1 MPEQAVFNALDAL
14 SSRQA
19 AWLRITADG
28 EVITVSPP
36 AAEMLDV
43 PVSCPDAHLQ
53 HLIFEPEWRHLR
65 ARMAGSGMLNH
76 ENVLLWPPE
85 GRLLHAQISTLPT
98 GAGDYFVFI
107 ALRHA
112 FEDAVRNMP
121 GCADPFE
128 LGHDGMFIADEHR
141 ILVANPALSEM
152 LAWPQ
157 EDLAGRTWAQV
168 VFQEDDVALGESI
181 RATLRAGTRTER
193 TVCFRMRDRVGY
205 REVSVRLGR
214 MWHRGAWH
222 VLGAVRDVTDSRRGE
237 AALRDYAWRLREL
250 SRQIIAVQ
258 EEERRRLARELHDEI
273 GQLLTILR
281 LQLEKLRAG
290 GVRDD
295 NLEGAVQSVTLLTQQ
310 VRSMSLDLRPSML
323 DDLGLVPTLRWYVQR
338 AVAVADLELDLVID
352 DALPRLPPQVETL
365 YFRIAQEAVTNTLR
379 HAAATRL
386 SVRLALERGVL
397 VLEVADDGRG
407 FDVNEKSA
415 SGNSSGLPGMHERAA
430 LLGADLRIHSAPRE
444 GTKLRLSLALRRT
457 DSRKKHA

>member
-1 MPEQAVFNALDAL
+1 SCERGFDSHHPLQIPSFGRFSHDPAGSSIAHIAVRRNPMPEQAGFNALDAL

-141 ILVANPALSEM
+141 ILVANPAL
-152 LAWPQ
+152 
-157 EDLAGRTWAQV
+157 
-168 VFQEDDVALGESI
+168 
-181 RATLRAGTRTER
+181 
-193 TVCFRMRDRVGY
+193 
-205 REVSVRLGR
+205 
-214 MWHRGAWH
+214 
-222 VLGAVRDVTDSRRGE
+222 
-237 AALRDYAWRLREL
+237 
-250 SRQIIAVQ
+250 
-258 EEERRRLARELHDEI
+258 
-273 GQLLTILR
+273 
-281 LQLEKLRAG
+281 
-290 GVRDD
+290 
-295 NLEGAVQSVTLLTQQ
+295 
-310 VRSMSLDLRPSML
+310 
-323 DDLGLVPTLRWYVQR
+323 
-338 AVAVADLELDLVID
+338 
-352 DALPRLPPQVETL
+352 
-365 YFRIAQEAVTNTLR
+365 
-379 HAAATRL
+379 
-386 SVRLALERGVL
+386 
-397 VLEVADDGRG
+397 
-407 FDVNEKSA
+407 
-415 SGNSSGLPGMHERAA
+415 
-430 LLGADLRIHSAPRE
+430 
-444 GTKLRLSLALRRT
+444 
-457 DSRKKHA
+457 

>member
-1 MPEQAVFNALDAL
+1 MTAC
-14 SSRQA
+14 SSPTSIA
-19 AWLRITADG
+19 SS
-28 EVITVSPP
+28 SPIPRFPRCSPGRRRTSPGAPGPRWFSRRTTWRSAKASAQPCAP
-36 AAEMLDV
+36 APA
-43 PVSCPDAHLQ
+43 PSAPSA
-53 HLIFEPEWRHLR
+53 
-65 ARMAGSGMLNH
+65 S
-76 ENVLLWPPE
+76 
-85 GRLLHAQISTLPT
+85 
-98 GAGDYFVFI
+98 
-107 ALRHA
+107 
-112 FEDAVRNMP
+112 
-121 GCADPFE
+121 GCATASATARFRCVS
-128 LGHDGMFIADEHR
+128 GGCGIA
-141 ILVANPALSEM
+141 
-152 LAWPQ
+152 
-157 EDLAGRTWAQV
+157 
-168 VFQEDDVALGESI
+168 
-181 RATLRAGTRTER
+181 
-193 TVCFRMRDRVGY
+193 
-205 REVSVRLGR
+205 
-214 MWHRGAWH
+214 AWH

-386 SVRLALERGVL
+386 SVRLTLERGVL
-397 VLEVADDGRG
+397 VLEVADD
-407 FDVNEKSA
+407 
-415 SGNSSGLPGMHERAA
+415 
-430 LLGADLRIHSAPRE
+430 
-444 GTKLRLSLALRRT
+444 
-457 DSRKKHA
+457 